1 MQYLKSLG
9 FRINPNNRR
18 VYTLK
23 EAEDYYHAWTAER
36 HNLPYE
42 ADGIVMK
49 IDDIAMQEELGDV
62 GREPRWAIA
71 YKFPAIQGR
80 TLLKEIAVSVG
91 RTGTLN
97 PFAIME
103 PVAVGGVTISRAAL
117 HNEDDIRRKDIREG
131 DTVFIQRAGDVIP
144 EIVGPTPESAARP
157 GRAKPFSMR
166 DKLFDKS
173 KGYPACPV
181 CGTEVVRPQDE
192 VMYYCPNSACPAQV
206 EERLQHFVSRGA
218 MDIRGIGEQMA
229 VLLLREKLVH
239 DAADIYYLKDKRDNL
254 LEIERLG
261 EKSVDNI
268 LSAVEKSKERPL
280 FRLINALGI
289 TNVGDETAN
298 LLAAHYSSLDGL
310 AAASEDE
317 LNAIPSIGSKI
328 ASGIRSFFENGENK
342 RIIEKLKAAGVNM
355 QAEVTQTQAVTQTL
369 AGQEFVI
376 TGKLEKFS
384 RETAEE
390 MIWALGGTAKSDVT
404 KKTSYLVVG
413 LEPGSKLAKARTLG
427 IKQISESELL
437 AMLGQK

>member
-1 MQYLKSLG
+1 MAYFKSLG

-18 VYTLK
+18 VAGLK
-23 EAEDYYHAWTAER
+23 EAEDYYHKWTADR
-36 HNLPYE
+36 HTLPYE

-49 IDDIAMQEELGDV
+49 IDQIALQEELGDV

-80 TLLKEIAVSVG
+80 TVLKEIGISVG

-117 HNEDDIRRKDIREG
+117 HNEEDIRRKDIREG

-157 GRAKPFSMR
+157 DRAPPFSMR
-166 DKLFDKS
+166 DKLCDKV
-173 KGYPACPV
+173 KDLPVCPV
-181 CGTEVVRPQDE
+181 CGTEVVKPAEE

-206 EERLQHFVSRGA
+206 EERLQHFVSRGT
-218 MDIRGIGEQMA
+218 MDIRGIGEQMVA
-229 VLLLREKLVH
+229 LLLREGLVH
-239 DAADIYYLKDKRDNL
+239 DSADIYSLKDKRKKL
-254 LEIERLG
+254 LSVERLG
-261 EKSVDNI
+261 EKSVDNTLDSI
-268 LSAVEKSKERPL
+268 EKSKSRPL
-280 FRLINALGI
+280 SRVINSLGI
-289 TNVGDETAN
+289 RHVGDETAE
-298 LLAAHYSSLDGL
+298 LLAGHFDSLDAL
-310 AAASEDE
+310 AHASEEE
-317 LNAIPSIGSKI
+317 LTVIPSIGNKI
-328 ASGIRSFFENGENK
+328 AASIVAFFKNEENL
-342 RIIEKLKAAGVNM
+342 RIISKLKEAGVNSLVEISKP
-355 QAEVTQTQAVTQTL
+355 QVGAQPL

-390 MIWALGGTAKSDVT
+390 LIRAQGGAAKSDVT

-413 LEPGSKLAKARTLG
+413 LEPGSKLAKARALG
-427 IKQISESELL
+427 TKEISESELL